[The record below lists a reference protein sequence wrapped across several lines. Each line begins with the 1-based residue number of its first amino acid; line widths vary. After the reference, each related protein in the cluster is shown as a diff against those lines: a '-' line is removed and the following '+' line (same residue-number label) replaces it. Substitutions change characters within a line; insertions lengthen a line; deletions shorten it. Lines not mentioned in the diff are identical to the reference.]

1 MKPRIRK
8 FLAGLLSLG
17 LLLQAASPLSA
28 LADSGSGTA
37 PGLTVTAGSATYN
50 MTVDDNGQVTVPTEW
65 TEKATAT
72 YPTLPTVSYRADTG
86 FVFSGCFKVDSL
98 SITGNGSEDVTL
110 DGSNFCVAMTASAGD
125 MTGDGLVISKVQNV
139 TIKSSTNYPLVRGS
153 VSITASG
160 NVDIQNNYTSSSDL
174 HACISQNLTVETP
187 GTVTVFSNKA
197 PAVAKKVTVR
207 NASFVDLRANS
218 SYGVIGD
225 SRNEGS
231 AEFDSCGSVAISN
244 IYPYNGGEARAIYSS
259 LAAPLTVTPDTDVV
273 YSAKSSSSGSYT
285 VVEDASACKNYR
297 YFNIDFASAS
307 SQCNIT
313 VNGLAVTMGNRG
325 NIGGTGLV
333 FTPADASNPGA
344 GGTLTTTKDLG
355 GTLTIVVSGAAEHKV
370 ALNLNHAVKGVY
382 SPYGSN
388 TALAVTGASDVTLNG
403 YIGEA
408 VSGTP
413 TDLVV
418 LTNCSGTLTYR
429 KAAAE
434 NRLYSVKNGG
444 IYVSPADQPDTYTL
458 EMDSTKTVQLG
469 LGSPSYVNL
478 DYGKA
483 YADADCTKPIYST
496 GAAPGSIV
504 YLKANAA
511 GTNQKFYKWEPLS
524 GSGNSL
530 KEKDLTVVDADAGIY
545 CFTVSGTGNTGN
557 YNAQAVYSYGFT
569 VQTDRTAGT
578 PAVEVTTA
586 NITSIAGEETLSY
599 DVTNNKLKI
608 GSLRNASLTV
618 TVDSDVNDTL
628 DVEGDEITDVV
639 ANANKKLTVTGARNV
654 TVKNLNCAAELDI
667 TGNVTFGDADA
678 SSSAVRG
685 PINIKNAKDVT
696 LIHNGVRYASTLGSI
711 KCSGN
716 VNLTSSYGFAG
727 ENYAS
732 YSITTTDGNVTVTG
746 AVSGTADITCK
757 NLTIDGTGTASP
769 REDVV
774 GTLYYTG
781 PFTILR
787 GGADSSTRD
796 YLASTKNGY
805 ITLKGGSSSDGTY
818 IRYITTSDE
827 KPHTLTL
834 GRDVSFAAG
843 DRSGTERYD
852 HERVSVTAD
861 SSDTSRTL
869 KRFVFTGSDDNQ
881 EITSALL
888 NAMELSYSDD
898 GYTVSFYMLNRGLTV
913 SAEYTNLP
921 KHTVTLPADGG
932 VTLEGDTGNGGFYPS
947 QPVTIKAAETD
958 PADASKV
965 FDRFVFERTSTPDNT
980 PLTDEELAALDP
992 KPDPSDKTKV
1002 TILMPDYDLSIKV
1015 VYTALESY
1023 GFTVNGVDANASTL
1037 PTGLSYADG
1046 KLTASTDYNGAL
1058 EIEVTSPTL
1067 KLDVDLK
1074 SVRGAL
1080 TLTKVNDVTIT
1091 GTVTGTLTVGTETT
1105 PISGGVTVSGK
1116 IKSDTKINCAG
1127 DILLENDSNYATAGL
1142 LVWGARDVTV
1152 RASCANA
1159 SAISG
1164 GVLITCS
1171 GTVDLENTSPSGV
1184 RAIGSNC
1191 KLTYIPANGGSYTVK
1206 LDDADAVISSE
1217 SSYTHQNSKEN
1228 EVKHILITPAS
1239 SGGSTDPGD
1248 NTNPGGDT
1256 GSSSGSGSDGL
1267 GNTGGAAAAAI
1278 VGGAAV
1284 WGGYQ
1289 VATRIILKNILPAG
1303 ADIPTTRGQLALLVW
1318 NAAGRPEPAAA
1329 PAFTDVAD
1337 ADTAKA
1343 AQWCAEQGYLD
1354 AKTESTFKPNGL
1366 VTKVKVIEV
1375 WNAAFPKQ

>member
-28 LADSGSGTA
+28 LADSGTSTA
-37 PGLTVTAGSATYN
+37 PGLTVTVNDKDYTLA
-50 MTVDDNGQVTVPTEW
+50 VDSNGQVSTPSGW
-65 TEKATAT
+65 TEAG
-72 YPTLPTVSYRADTG
+72 LPTVSYRADTG
-86 FVFSGCFKVDSL
+86 FMFSGCFKVDSL

-418 LTNCSGTLTYR
+418 LTNCSGTLIYR

-469 LGSPSYVNL
+469 LGSPSYVNPG
-478 DYGKA
+478 YGKA
-483 YADADCTKPIYST
+483 YADADCTKPIYSR

-696 LIHNGVRYASTLGSI
+696 LIHNGVQYASTLGSI

-757 NLTIDGTGTASP
+757 SLTIDGTGTASP

-827 KPHTLTL
+827 KP
-834 GRDVSFAAG
+834 
-843 DRSGTERYD
+843 
-852 HERVSVTAD
+852 
-861 SSDTSRTL
+861 
-869 KRFVFTGSDDNQ
+869 
-881 EITSALL
+881 
-888 NAMELSYSDD
+888 
-898 GYTVSFYMLNRGLTV
+898 
-913 SAEYTNLP
+913 
-921 KHTVTLPADGG
+921 HTVTLPADGG

-1091 GTVTGTLTVGTETT
+1091 GKVNGVLTVGSKTAAV
-1105 PISGGVTVSGK
+1105 SGSVTVKGMLR
-1116 IKSDTKINCAG
+1116 DEARINCAG
-1127 DILLENDSNYATAGL
+1127 DVLLENDSNYATAGL

-1164 GVLITCS
+1164 GVSITCS

-1217 SSYTHQNSKEN
+1217 SSYTHQNSDEN

-1256 GSSSGSGSDGL
+1256 GSSSGSDSGA
-1267 GNTGGAAAAAI
+1267 GGAVAAVM

-1284 WGGYQ
+1284 WGGYE
-1289 VATRIILKNILPAG
+1289 VATHIILKNILPAG

-1354 AKTESTFKPNGL
+1354 AKTESTFKPDGL
-1366 VTKVKVIEV
+1366 VTKVKVIKV

>member
-17 LLLQAASPLSA
+17 LLLQVASPLSA

-153 VSITASG
+153 VHITASG

-197 PAVAKKVTVR
+197 PAVAQKVTVR

-333 FTPADASNPGA
+333 FTPADASNLGA

-478 DYGKA
+478 GYGKA

-586 NITSIAGEETLSY
+586 NITSIAGEEPLSY

-696 LIHNGVRYASTLGSI
+696 LIHNGVQYASTLGSI

-827 KPHTLTL
+827 KPHT
-834 GRDVSFAAG
+834 
-843 DRSGTERYD
+843 
-852 HERVSVTAD
+852 
-861 SSDTSRTL
+861 
-869 KRFVFTGSDDNQ
+869 
-881 EITSALL
+881 
-888 NAMELSYSDD
+888 
-898 GYTVSFYMLNRGLTV
+898 
-913 SAEYTNLP
+913 
-921 KHTVTLPADGG
+921 VTLPADGG

-1015 VYTALESY
+1015 VYTVLESY

-1091 GTVTGTLTVGTETT
+1091 GKVNGVLTVGSKTAAV
-1105 PISGGVTVSGK
+1105 SGSVTVKGMLR
-1116 IKSDTKINCAG
+1116 DEARINCAG
-1127 DILLENDSNYATAGL
+1127 DVLLENDSNYATAGL

-1164 GVLITCS
+1164 GVSITCS

-1217 SSYTHQNSKEN
+1217 SSYTHQNSDEN

-1284 WGGYQ
+1284 WGGYE
-1289 VATRIILKNILPAG
+1289 VATHIILKNILPAG
-1303 ADIPTTRGQLALLVW
+1303 ADIPTTRGQLALLMW

-1366 VTKVKVIEV
+1366 VTKVKVIKV

>member
-37 PGLTVTAGSATYN
+37 PGLTVTVNDKDYTLA
-50 MTVDDNGQVTVPTEW
+50 VDSNGQVSMPSGW
-65 TEKATAT
+65 TEAG
-72 YPTLPTVSYRADTG
+72 LPTVSYRADTG

-218 SYGVIGD
+218 SCGVIGD

-388 TALAVTGASDVTLNG
+388 TALAVTGASDVILNG

-478 DYGKA
+478 GYGKA

-524 GSGNSL
+524 GSGNFL

-696 LIHNGVRYASTLGSI
+696 LIHNGVQYASTLGSV

-757 NLTIDGTGTASP
+757 SLTIDGTGTASP

-827 KPHTLTL
+827 KP
-834 GRDVSFAAG
+834 
-843 DRSGTERYD
+843 
-852 HERVSVTAD
+852 
-861 SSDTSRTL
+861 
-869 KRFVFTGSDDNQ
+869 
-881 EITSALL
+881 
-888 NAMELSYSDD
+888 
-898 GYTVSFYMLNRGLTV
+898 
-913 SAEYTNLP
+913 
-921 KHTVTLPADGG
+921 HTVTLPADGG

-1127 DILLENDSNYATAGL
+1127 DVLLENDSNYATAGL

-1164 GVLITCS
+1164 GVSITCS

-1217 SSYTHQNSKEN
+1217 SSYTHQNSDEN

-1284 WGGYQ
+1284 WGGYE
-1289 VATRIILKNILPAG
+1289 VATHIILKNILPAG

-1337 ADTAKA
+1337 ADTVKA

-1366 VTKVKVIEV
+1366 VTKVKVIKV
-1375 WNAAFPKQ
+1375 WSKAFPTK

>member
-50 MTVDDNGQVTVPTEW
+50 LTVDDNGQVTVPTEW

-418 LTNCSGTLTYR
+418 LTNCSGTLIYR

-478 DYGKA
+478 NYGKA
-483 YADADCTKPIYST
+483 YADADCTKPIYSR

-530 KEKDLTVVDADAGIY
+530 KEKNLTVVDADAGIY

-696 LIHNGVRYASTLGSI
+696 LIHNGVQYASTLGSI

-787 GGADSSTRD
+787 GGADSSTHD

-827 KPHTLTL
+827 KP
-834 GRDVSFAAG
+834 
-843 DRSGTERYD
+843 
-852 HERVSVTAD
+852 
-861 SSDTSRTL
+861 
-869 KRFVFTGSDDNQ
+869 
-881 EITSALL
+881 
-888 NAMELSYSDD
+888 
-898 GYTVSFYMLNRGLTV
+898 
-913 SAEYTNLP
+913 
-921 KHTVTLPADGG
+921 HTVTLPADGG

-958 PADASKV
+958 PADTSKV

-1127 DILLENDSNYATAGL
+1127 DVLLENDSNYATAGL

-1164 GVLITCS
+1164 GVSITCS

-1191 KLTYIPANGGSYTVK
+1191 KLIYKPAQGGSYTVK
-1206 LDDADAVISSE
+1206 LDDADASTSSE
-1217 SSYTHQNSKEN
+1217 PSYTHQNSVEN

-1239 SGGSTDPGD
+1239 SGGSTDPGG
-1248 NTNPGGDT
+1248 NTNPGGT
-1256 GSSSGSGSDGL
+1256 SAAISGSDSGA
-1267 GNTGGAAAAAI
+1267 GGAVAAVM

-1284 WGGYQ
+1284 WGGYE
-1289 VATRIILKNILPAG
+1289 VATHIILKNILPAG

-1318 NAAGRPEPAAA
+1318 KETGRPEPAAA

-1375 WNAAFPKQ
+1375 WSKAFPTK

>member
-37 PGLTVTAGSATYN
+37 PGLTVTVNDKDYTLA
-50 MTVDDNGQVTVPTEW
+50 VDSNGQVSMPSGW
-65 TEKATAT
+65 TEAG
-72 YPTLPTVSYRADTG
+72 LPTVSYRADTG

-218 SYGVIGD
+218 NYGVIGD

-244 IYPYNGGEARAIYSS
+244 IYPYNGGKARAIYSS

-478 DYGKA
+478 GYGKA

-524 GSGNSL
+524 GSGNFL

-696 LIHNGVRYASTLGSI
+696 LIHNGVQYASTLGSV

-827 KPHTLTL
+827 KP
-834 GRDVSFAAG
+834 
-843 DRSGTERYD
+843 
-852 HERVSVTAD
+852 
-861 SSDTSRTL
+861 
-869 KRFVFTGSDDNQ
+869 
-881 EITSALL
+881 
-888 NAMELSYSDD
+888 
-898 GYTVSFYMLNRGLTV
+898 
-913 SAEYTNLP
+913 
-921 KHTVTLPADGG
+921 HTVTLPADGG

-1127 DILLENDSNYATAGL
+1127 DVLLENDSNYATAGL

-1164 GVLITCS
+1164 GVSITCS

-1217 SSYTHQNSKEN
+1217 SSYTHQNSDEN
-1228 EVKHILITPAS
+1228 EVQHILITPAS

-1284 WGGYQ
+1284 WGGYE
-1289 VATRIILKNILPAG
+1289 VATHIILKNILPAG
-1303 ADIPTTRGQLALLVW
+1303 ADIPTTRGQLALLMW

-1366 VTKVKVIEV
+1366 VTKVKVIKV
-1375 WNAAFPKQ
+1375 WSKAFPTK

>member
-28 LADSGSGTA
+28 LADSGTSTA

-50 MTVDDNGQVTVPTEW
+50 LTVDDNGQVTVPTEW

-244 IYPYNGGEARAIYSS
+244 IHPYNGGEARAIYSS
-259 LAAPLTVTPDTDVV
+259 LATPLTVTPDTDVV

-524 GSGNSL
+524 GSGNFL

-696 LIHNGVRYASTLGSI
+696 LIHNGVQYASTLGSI

-757 NLTIDGTGTASP
+757 SLTIDGTGTASP

-827 KPHTLTL
+827 KPHT
-834 GRDVSFAAG
+834 
-843 DRSGTERYD
+843 
-852 HERVSVTAD
+852 
-861 SSDTSRTL
+861 
-869 KRFVFTGSDDNQ
+869 
-881 EITSALL
+881 
-888 NAMELSYSDD
+888 
-898 GYTVSFYMLNRGLTV
+898 
-913 SAEYTNLP
+913 
-921 KHTVTLPADGG
+921 VTLPADGG

-992 KPDPSDKTKV
+992 KPYPSDKTKV

-1127 DILLENDSNYATAGL
+1127 DVLLENDSNYATAGL

-1164 GVLITCS
+1164 GVSITCS

-1217 SSYTHQNSKEN
+1217 SSYTHQNSDEN
-1228 EVKHILITPAS
+1228 EVQHILITPAS

-1284 WGGYQ
+1284 WGGYE
-1289 VATRIILKNILPAG
+1289 VATHIILKNILPAG

-1337 ADTAKA
+1337 ADTVKA

-1366 VTKVKVIEV
+1366 VTKVKVIKV
-1375 WNAAFPKQ
+1375 WSKAFPTK

>member
-37 PGLTVTAGSATYN
+37 PGLTVTVNDKDYTLA
-50 MTVDDNGQVTVPTEW
+50 VDSNGQVSTPSGW
-65 TEKATAT
+65 TEAG
-72 YPTLPTVSYRADTG
+72 LPTVSYRADTG

-244 IYPYNGGEARAIYSS
+244 IYPINGGEARAIYSS

-273 YSAKSSSSGSYT
+273 YSAKSSSSGSYM

-418 LTNCSGTLTYR
+418 LTNCSSTLTYR

-478 DYGKA
+478 NYGKA

-524 GSGNSL
+524 GSGNFL

-608 GSLRNASLTV
+608 GSLRNASLAV
-618 TVDSDVNDTL
+618 TVDSDVNGTL

-696 LIHNGVRYASTLGSI
+696 LIHNGVQYASTLGSI

-757 NLTIDGTGTASP
+757 SLTIDGTGTASP

-827 KPHTLTL
+827 KPHTL
-834 GRDVSFAAG
+834 
-843 DRSGTERYD
+843 
-852 HERVSVTAD
+852 
-861 SSDTSRTL
+861 
-869 KRFVFTGSDDNQ
+869 
-881 EITSALL
+881 
-888 NAMELSYSDD
+888 
-898 GYTVSFYMLNRGLTV
+898 
-913 SAEYTNLP
+913 
-921 KHTVTLPADGG
+921 TLPADGG

-1127 DILLENDSNYATAGL
+1127 DVLLENDSNYATAGL

-1164 GVLITCS
+1164 GVSITCS

-1217 SSYTHQNSKEN
+1217 SSYTHQNSDEN

-1284 WGGYQ
+1284 WGGYE
-1289 VATRIILKNILPAG
+1289 VATHIILKNILPAG

-1366 VTKVKVIEV
+1366 VTKVKVIKV
-1375 WNAAFPKQ
+1375 WSKAFPTK

>member
-28 LADSGSGTA
+28 LADSGTSTA

-50 MTVDDNGQVTVPTEW
+50 LTVDDNGQVTVPTEW

-139 TIKSSTNYPLVRGS
+139 TIRSSTNYPLVRGS

-244 IYPYNGGEARAIYSS
+244 IHPYNGGEARAIYSS

-524 GSGNSL
+524 GSGNFL
-530 KEKDLTVVDADAGIY
+530 KEKNLTVVDADAGIY

-696 LIHNGVRYASTLGSI
+696 LIHNGVQYASTLGSI

-757 NLTIDGTGTASP
+757 SLTIDGTGTASP

-827 KPHTLTL
+827 KP
-834 GRDVSFAAG
+834 
-843 DRSGTERYD
+843 
-852 HERVSVTAD
+852 
-861 SSDTSRTL
+861 
-869 KRFVFTGSDDNQ
+869 
-881 EITSALL
+881 
-888 NAMELSYSDD
+888 
-898 GYTVSFYMLNRGLTV
+898 
-913 SAEYTNLP
+913 
-921 KHTVTLPADGG
+921 HTVTLPADGG

-1015 VYTALESY
+1015 VYTVLESY

-1091 GTVTGTLTVGTETT
+1091 GKVNGVLTVGSKTAAV
-1105 PISGGVTVSGK
+1105 SGSVTVKGMLR
-1116 IKSDTKINCAG
+1116 DEARINCAG
-1127 DILLENDSNYATAGL
+1127 DVLLENDSNYATAGL

-1164 GVLITCS
+1164 GVSITCS

-1217 SSYTHQNSKEN
+1217 SSYTHQNSDEN

-1284 WGGYQ
+1284 WGGYE
-1289 VATRIILKNILPAG
+1289 VATHIILKNILPAG

-1366 VTKVKVIEV
+1366 VTKVKVIKV
-1375 WNAAFPKQ
+1375 WSKAFPTK

>member
-37 PGLTVTAGSATYN
+37 PGLTVTVNDKDYTLA
-50 MTVDDNGQVTVPTEW
+50 VDSNGQVSTPSGWAE
-65 TEKATAT
+65 AG
-72 YPTLPTVSYRADTG
+72 LPTVSYRADTG

-244 IYPYNGGEARAIYSS
+244 IYLYNGGEARAIYSS

-478 DYGKA
+478 NYGKA

-524 GSGNSL
+524 GSGNFL

-696 LIHNGVRYASTLGSI
+696 LIHNGVQYASTLGSV

-757 NLTIDGTGTASP
+757 SLTIDGTGTASP

-827 KPHTLTL
+827 KP
-834 GRDVSFAAG
+834 
-843 DRSGTERYD
+843 
-852 HERVSVTAD
+852 
-861 SSDTSRTL
+861 
-869 KRFVFTGSDDNQ
+869 
-881 EITSALL
+881 
-888 NAMELSYSDD
+888 
-898 GYTVSFYMLNRGLTV
+898 
-913 SAEYTNLP
+913 
-921 KHTVTLPADGG
+921 HTVTLPADGG

-1127 DILLENDSNYATAGL
+1127 DVLLENDSNYATAGL

-1164 GVLITCS
+1164 GVSITCS

-1217 SSYTHQNSKEN
+1217 SSYTHQNSEEN
-1228 EVKHILITPAS
+1228 EVQHILITPAS
-1239 SGGSTDPGD
+1239 SGGST
-1248 NTNPGGDT
+1248 
-1256 GSSSGSGSDGL
+1256 
-1267 GNTGGAAAAAI
+1267 
-1278 VGGAAV
+1278 
-1284 WGGYQ
+1284 
-1289 VATRIILKNILPAG
+1289 AG
-1303 ADIPTTRGQLALLVW
+1303 
-1318 NAAGRPEPAAA
+1318 
-1329 PAFTDVAD
+1329 
-1337 ADTAKA
+1337 
-1343 AQWCAEQGYLD
+1343 
-1354 AKTESTFKPNGL
+1354 
-1366 VTKVKVIEV
+1366 
-1375 WNAAFPKQ
+1375 